1 MKRPAGGRGRRRRSA
16 SEEGAQL
23 ALNEAGDRSA
33 LLARVGEEAL
43 EVLSH
48 DFVEQCLLGLVAL
61 VVDG

>member
-1 MKRPAGGRGRRRRSA
+1 VQAKKASSQDSA
-16 SEEGAQL
+16 AEVGAQL